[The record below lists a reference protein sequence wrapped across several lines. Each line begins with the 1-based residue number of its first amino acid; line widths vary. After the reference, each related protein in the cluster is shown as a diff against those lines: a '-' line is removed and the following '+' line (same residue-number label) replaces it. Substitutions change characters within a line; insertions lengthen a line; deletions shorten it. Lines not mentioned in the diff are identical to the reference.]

1 MRVTTR
7 IIMDRYLQDLN
18 SHQSRMWRL
27 QRQITSGV
35 RLHRPSDHPVDV
47 ARSMR
52 YATEQMEIDRLASNA
67 LEARDWL
74 EATEAS
80 LNEAHQLFHRAREL
94 ALRGANDTMDDSS
107 RQALV
112 DEIDVLIEHLL
123 QIANTSYKGRYLFGG
138 TNTIGTAPFELDID
152 ANDPTQYQVQY
163 HGNED
168 RIKRQLGPG
177 ADIEINLHG
186 REVFEPAGGVSAF
199 GVLIDLRNAISAGE
213 TEKVSG
219 EILGDIDEVMDRF
232 IAFTSKIGARVNRTE
247 LAENRL
253 AELSLQIETLN
264 SQLKDADV
272 AEAIVYFRSA
282 EVTLQAALAAG
293 ARLIQPTLADF
304 L

>member
-1 MRVTTR
+1 GGLIMRVTTR

-112 DEIDVLIEHLL
+112 DEIDV
-123 QIANTSYKGRYLFGG
+123 
-138 TNTIGTAPFELDID
+138 
-152 ANDPTQYQVQY
+152 
-163 HGNED
+163 
-168 RIKRQLGPG
+168 
-177 ADIEINLHG
+177 
-186 REVFEPAGGVSAF
+186 
-199 GVLIDLRNAISAGE
+199 
-213 TEKVSG
+213 
-219 EILGDIDEVMDRF
+219 
-232 IAFTSKIGARVNRTE
+232 
-247 LAENRL
+247 
-253 AELSLQIETLN
+253 
-264 SQLKDADV
+264 
-272 AEAIVYFRSA
+272 
-282 EVTLQAALAAG
+282 
-293 ARLIQPTLADF
+293 
-304 L
+304 